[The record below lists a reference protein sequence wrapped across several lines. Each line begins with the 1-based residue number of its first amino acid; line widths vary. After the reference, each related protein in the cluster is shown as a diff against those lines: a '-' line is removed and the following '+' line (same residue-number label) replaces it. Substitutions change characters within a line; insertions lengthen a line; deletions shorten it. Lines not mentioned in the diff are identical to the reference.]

1 MPGLPA
7 LFDLS
12 GRVAVVTGGGGALGR
27 VAAGALAGA
36 GASVAVVDLS
46 EANAAK
52 VAASLTEASASY
64 DATSPAAASPGPA
77 AASPGETGAPT
88 AIGIGADLSSEEAVE
103 RAFAAVDEA
112 FGRVD
117 ILVNS
122 ISAAIDRHDPDEF
135 PLATWEAMLASNLT
149 SYFLC
154 SRAAAQ
160 RMIPAGRGGSIVNF
174 GSIAGSSVLGR
185 GGIAYGVA
193 KGGVAQ
199 LTKETAY
206 AWAPHRIRVNA
217 VLPCQFVN
225 DWWRGNLADPDRREL
240 VDRVVSAIPLGR
252 MGEPEEI
259 AGPVLFL
266 ASEAASMVTGVLL
279 PVDGGNLAM
288 NPGASL
294 SW

>member
-27 VAAGALAGA
+27 VVAGALAQA
-36 GASVAVVDLS
+36 GASVAVLDLS
-46 EANAAK
+46 ADTAAA
-52 VAASLTEASASY
+52 VAAGL
-64 DATSPAAASPGPA
+64 
-77 AASPGETGAPT
+77 GESSR
-88 AIGIGADLSSEEAVE
+88 AIAVGADLSSEAEVD
-103 RAFAAVDEA
+103 RAFEEIDQA
-112 FGRVD
+112 FGGVD
-117 ILVNS
+117 ILVNA
-122 ISAAIDRHDPDEF
+122 ISAPVDRYEPQDF
-135 PLATWEAMLASNLT
+135 PLGAWDTMLAANLT

-174 GSIAGSSVLGR
+174 GSISGENALGR
-185 GGIAYGVA
+185 GSLAYSVA

-199 LTKETAY
+199 LTRETAY
-206 AWAPHRIRVNA
+206 AWATHGIRVNA

-225 DWWRGNLADPDRREL
+225 DWWRGNLTDPDRRKL
-240 VDRVVSAIPLGR
+240 VDRVVSGIPLGR

-266 ASEAASMVTGVLL
+266 ASQAASMVTGVLL

-288 NPGASL
+288 NAGASL
-294 SW
+294 DW

>member
-12 GRVAVVTGGGGALGR
+12 GRVAVVTGGGGALGSV
-27 VAAGALAGA
+27 VAAALAEA
-36 GASVAVVDLS
+36 GASVAVVDLT
-46 EANAAK
+46 EAAAAK
-52 VAASLTEASASY
+52 VAAGLPE
-64 DATSPAAASPGPA
+64 ASPGR
-77 AASPGETGAPT
+77 
-88 AIGIGADLSSEEAVE
+88 AIGLGADLSSEAEVE
-103 RAFAAVDEA
+103 GAFAAIDQA
-112 FGRVD
+112 FGRID

-122 ISAAIDRHDPDEF
+122 ISAAIDRHDPEEM
-135 PLATWEAMLASNLT
+135 PLPTWDAMIASNLT

-185 GGIAYGVA
+185 GGLAYGVA

-206 AWAPHRIRVNA
+206 AWAPHGIRVNA

-225 DWWRGNLADPDRREL
+225 EWWRGNLADPARRPL

-252 MGEPEEI
+252 MGEPGEI

-288 NPGASL
+288 NAGASYD
-294 SW
+294 W